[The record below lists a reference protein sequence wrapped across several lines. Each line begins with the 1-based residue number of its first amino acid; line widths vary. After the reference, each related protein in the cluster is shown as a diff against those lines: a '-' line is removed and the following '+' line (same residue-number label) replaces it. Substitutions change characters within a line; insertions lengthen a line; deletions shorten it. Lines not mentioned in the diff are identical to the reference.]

1 MVNFSFK
8 DLNFDTDNTDV
19 SDSQAEKI
27 AKDSFEAI
35 EGPRE
40 VSFFNVF

>member
-1 MVNFSFK
+1 MVFFIQRF
-8 DLNFDTDNTDV
+8 NFDTDNTDA

-40 VSFFNVF
+40 VSFF